1 MFAILHFL
9 SLLQS
14 ELTSHLMLGLQQFYK
29 TFNTHRYTLQW
40 KDCFNINQKSAFVVK
55 ASGNLKRRRTL

>member
-29 TFNTHRYTLQW
+29 TFNTHRYISQW
-40 KDCFNINQKSAFVVK
+40 KDFQYKSEEHACGENKRKLK
-55 ASGNLKRRRTL
+55 A